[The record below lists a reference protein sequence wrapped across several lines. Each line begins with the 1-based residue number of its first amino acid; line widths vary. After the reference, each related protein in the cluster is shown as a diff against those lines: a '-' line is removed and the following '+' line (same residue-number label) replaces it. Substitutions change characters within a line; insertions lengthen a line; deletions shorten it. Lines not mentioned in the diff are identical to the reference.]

1 MGNGKISN
9 QLAQVDYFPSE
20 KDGKITCERRYY
32 ISSLSNNAEI
42 LAEAIRGHWG
52 IENQLNWVLDVQFQ
66 EDNSRIR
73 TDNAPE
79 NLAVI
84 RQIALNLLNQEKNVK
99 TGIKNKR
106 KRAGWNNDYLLKV
119 LFSSQ

>member
-1 MGNGKISN
+1 MNEDIILVVS
-9 QLAQVDYFPSE
+9 
-20 KDGKITCERRYY
+20 T
-32 ISSLSNNAEI
+32 NNAEL

-66 EDNSRIR
+66 EDDSRIR
-73 TDNAPE
+73 TDNSPE

-84 RQIALNLLNQEKNVK
+84 RQIALNLLTSEKTVK

-106 KRAGWNNDYLLKV
+106 KRAGWNNDYLLKI
-119 LFSSQ
+119 LFSS